1 MPFAS
6 APERSLP
13 PADLDRIEQAAA
25 FVRSN
30 DTASALDVL
39 LPDLTAEERQALAGT
54 LRLAHTALLVFPRTL
69 AGLGE
74 ELAERG
80 LHAAELAPSVVVRGR
95 LARRHGRPA
104 GALPVG
110 ILRASV
116 PDTPGGRGE
125 IEVFVLE
132 VPDGSDLVALAAAER
147 ASGDEAHIAFEVVAP
162 TPVVLHGLTALL
174 LDRAGAHADS
184 GGHNPHENSTVLYFR
199 AGGHR
204 IELYVPGRHQEL
216 LATHLRRSTP
226 RRPPAAVGDVPKS
239 SGAVGEAPQSPVA
252 LGHAPKAPGV
262 LGHAPKSPGILG
274 DAPQSPGVLGHAPKA
289 PGVLGHA
296 PRTSGVLGHA
306 PKSLGIL
313 GDAPQSPAALG
324 HTPTAGDR
332 PRDRLLHLMTGAWTT
347 QAIAVAAELRLADH
361 LDAHPGAGLALLA
374 ELTGCHADSLG
385 RLLRHLAGLGLV
397 AADPD
402 GAYHLTELGEPLRT
416 GAADSFQ
423 PLALLYGGPFYRS
436 FGELAHSVRTG
447 EEAFAKVFGEHHFP
461 YFARHPE
468 LADLF
473 DRAMA
478 ASAPMFAPV
487 AGLVDLSAHRVV
499 VDVAGGNGELLGR
512 LLRAAPH
519 LRGVLLERPHAVEAA
534 EKAFA
539 EAGLADRCRFMAGDF
554 TSEVPD
560 GGDLYVLSRV
570 LHDWDDERCLTIL
583 RRCAQA
589 MAPGSELL
597 LIERL
602 LPTDARLSL
611 AVAWDLHML
620 CNVGG
625 RERTEDHYRRLLDE
639 AGFDFTSCHELPL
652 QAALLRFRRR

>member
-1 MPFAS
+1 MPHVS
-6 APERSLP
+6 APARSLP
-13 PADLDRIEQAAA
+13 PADLDRIEQAAE
-25 FVRSN
+25 FLRRN
-30 DTASALDVL
+30 DSAGVLDAL
-39 LPDLTAEERQALAGT
+39 LPTLNAQERQALGGA

-69 AGLGE
+69 AGLRE

-80 LHAAELAPSVVVRGR
+80 LHTGEATPSVVVRGR

-104 GALPVG
+104 RTLPVG
-110 ILRASV
+110 ILRAAV
-116 PDTPGGRGE
+116 PDTPDGRGE
-125 IEVFVLE
+125 IEIFALE
-132 VPDGSDLVALAAAER
+132 VPHGSDLQAVAAAER
-147 ASGDEAHIAFEVVAP
+147 AAGHEAHIAFEVVTP
-162 TPVVLHGLTALL
+162 TPVVLHGLAALL
-174 LDRAGAHADS
+174 LDRAGALADS
-184 GGHNPHENSTVLYFR
+184 GGHNPHENSTVFYFR
-199 AGGHR
+199 AGEHR
-204 IELYVPGRHQEL
+204 IELYVPGRHPEL
-216 LATHLRRSTP
+216 LAAHLRRSAEHGTP
-226 RRPPAAVGDVPKS
+226 GLAGYAPVPGD
-239 SGAVGEAPQSPVA
+239 
-252 LGHAPKAPGV
+252 H
-262 LGHAPKSPGILG
+262 
-274 DAPQSPGVLGHAPKA
+274 
-289 PGVLGHA
+289 
-296 PRTSGVLGHA
+296 
-306 PKSLGIL
+306 
-313 GDAPQSPAALG
+313 
-324 HTPTAGDR
+324 

-361 LDAHPGAGLALLA
+361 LDTRPGAGLGLLA

-385 RLLRHLAGLGLV
+385 RLLRYLAGLGLV

-402 GAYHLTELGEPLRT
+402 GSYHLTELGGPLRT

-436 FGELAHSVRTG
+436 FGRLAHSVRTG
-447 EEAFAKVFGEHHFP
+447 EEAFARVYGEHHFP

-539 EAGLADRCRFMAGDF
+539 EAGLADRCRFVAGDF
-554 TSEVPD
+554 TSEVPG

-570 LHDWDDERCLTIL
+570 LHDWDDGRCLAIL
-583 RRCAQA
+583 RRCAEA
-589 MAPGSELL
+589 MASGAELL
-597 LIERL
+597 LVERL
-602 LPTDARLSL
+602 LPADARLSL
-611 AVAWDLHML
+611 AVAWDVHML

-625 RERTEDHYRRLLDE
+625 RERTEQHYRQLLDE
-639 AGFDFTSCHELPL
+639 AGFDFTSRHELPL
-652 QAALLRFRRR
+652 QAALLRFHRR

>member
-69 AGLGE
+69 AGLAE
-74 ELAERG
+74 DLAERG
-80 LHAAELAPSVVVRGR
+80 LHAAELTPSVVVRGR

-125 IEVFVLE
+125 IEVFALE

-147 ASGDEAHIAFEVVAP
+147 ASGDEAHIAFEVVTP

-199 AGGHR
+199 AGEHR
-204 IELYVPGRHQEL
+204 IELYVPGRHPEL

-226 RRPPAAVGDVPKS
+226 RRPPAAVGD
-239 SGAVGEAPQSPVA
+239 APQSPGAVGDA
-252 LGHAPKAPGV
+252 SQSPGAVGDAPKSLGVLCAASQSPGV
-262 LGHAPKSPGILG
+262 LGR
-274 DAPQSPGVLGHAPKA
+274 APQSPGVLGHAPQS
-289 PGVLGHA
+289 PGVLRH
-296 PRTSGVLGHA
+296 
-306 PKSLGIL
+306 
-313 GDAPQSPAALG
+313 APQSPTALG
-324 HTPTAGDR
+324 HAPTAGDR

-402 GAYHLTELGEPLRT
+402 GSYHLTELGEPLRT

-461 YFARHPE
+461 HFARHPE

-539 EAGLADRCRFMAGDF
+539 EAGLADRCRFVAGDF

-652 QAALLRFRRR
+652 QAALLSFRRR

>member
-1 MPFAS
+1 MPNVS

-25 FVRSN
+25 FVRGN

-39 LPDLTAEERQALAGT
+39 LPDLTAEERQALGGT

-69 AGLGE
+69 AGLRE
-74 ELAERG
+74 ELARRG
-80 LHAAELAPSVVVRGR
+80 LHAGEATPSVVVRGR

-104 GALPVG
+104 GTLPVG

-125 IEVFVLE
+125 IEVFALE
-132 VPDGSDLVALAAAER
+132 VPHGSDLATLAAAER
-147 ASGDEAHIAFEVVAP
+147 ASGDEAHIAFEVVDP

-174 LDRAGAHADS
+174 FDRAGAHADS

-199 AGGHR
+199 AGEHR
-204 IELYVPGRHQEL
+204 IELYVPGRHPEL
-216 LATHLRRSTP
+216 LAAHLRRSAD
-226 RRPPAAVGDVPKS
+226 RR
-239 SGAVGEAPQSPVA
+239 
-252 LGHAPKAPGV
+252 
-262 LGHAPKSPGILG
+262 SPGDLG
-274 DAPQSPGVLGHAPKA
+274 YAPA
-289 PGVLGHA
+289 
-296 PRTSGVLGHA
+296 
-306 PKSLGIL
+306 
-313 GDAPQSPAALG
+313 
-324 HTPTAGDR
+324 AGDR

-361 LDAHPGAGLALLA
+361 LDAHPGAGLTLLA
-374 ELTGCHADSLG
+374 ELTGGHADSLG

-402 GAYHLTELGEPLRT
+402 GSYHLTELGEPLRT

-436 FGELAHSVRTG
+436 FGGLAHSVRTG
-447 EEAFAKVFGEHHFP
+447 EEAFAKIFGEHHFP
-461 YFARHPE
+461 HFARHPE

-539 EAGLADRCRFMAGDF
+539 EAGLADRCRFVAGDF
-554 TSEVPD
+554 TSEVPG

-570 LHDWDDERCLTIL
+570 LHDWDDDRCLTIL
-583 RRCAQA
+583 RRCARA

-597 LIERL
+597 LVERL

-625 RERTEDHYRRLLDE
+625 RERTEGHYRRLLDE
-639 AGFDFTSCHELPL
+639 AGFDFASCHELPL

>member
-39 LPDLTAEERQALAGT
+39 LPDLTADERQALAGT

-80 LHAAELAPSVVVRGR
+80 LYTGELTPSVVVRGR
-95 LARRHGRPA
+95 LARRHGRTA
-104 GALPVG
+104 GTLPVG

-125 IEVFVLE
+125 IEVFALE
-132 VPDGSDLVALAAAER
+132 VPDGSDLVTLATAER
-147 ASGDEAHIAFEVVAP
+147 ATGDEAHIAFEVVAP
-162 TPVVLHGLTALL
+162 TPVVLHGLAALL

-199 AGGHR
+199 AGEHR
-204 IELYVPGRHQEL
+204 IELYVPGRHPEL
-216 LATHLRRSTP
+216 LAAHLRRSTD
-226 RRPPAAVGDVPKS
+226 RRSP
-239 SGAVGEAPQSPVA
+239 GALGYAPQSPGA
-252 LGHAPKAPGV
+252 LGHAPQ
-262 LGHAPKSPGILG
+262 SPGALG
-274 DAPQSPGVLGHAPKA
+274 YAPQSSGAFGHAPQSPGTPGHAPA
-289 PGVLGHA
+289 
-296 PRTSGVLGHA
+296 
-306 PKSLGIL
+306 
-313 GDAPQSPAALG
+313 
-324 HTPTAGDR
+324 AGDR

-361 LDAHPGAGLALLA
+361 LDAHPGAGLTLLA

-402 GAYHLTELGEPLRT
+402 GSYHLTELGEPLRT
-416 GAADSFQ
+416 GATDSFQ

-461 YFARHPE
+461 HFARHPE

-539 EAGLADRCRFMAGDF
+539 EAGLADRCRFVAGDF
-554 TSEVPD
+554 TSEVPG

-583 RRCAQA
+583 RRCARA

-639 AGFDFTSCHELPL
+639 AGLDFASCHELPL

>member
-39 LPDLTAEERQALAGT
+39 LPDLTAEERQALGGT

-69 AGLGE
+69 AGLRE

-80 LHAAELAPSVVVRGR
+80 LHAGESTPSVVVRGR

-104 GALPVG
+104 GTLPVG

-116 PDTPGGRGE
+116 PDTPGGHGE
-125 IEVFVLE
+125 IEVFALE
-132 VPDGSDLVALAAAER
+132 VPDGSDLVTLAAAER
-147 ASGDEAHIAFEVVAP
+147 TSGDEAHIAFEVVAP

-199 AGGHR
+199 AGEHR
-204 IELYVPGRHQEL
+204 IELYVPGRHPEL
-216 LATHLRRSTP
+216 LATHLRRSANRRSPDALGSAP
-226 RRPPAAVGDVPKS
+226 RS
-239 SGAVGEAPQSPVA
+239 SGAVGSAPRSSGAVGSAPRSSGAVA
-252 LGHAPKAPGV
+252 SGPRSSGAGGSAPR
-262 LGHAPKSPGILG
+262 
-274 DAPQSPGVLGHAPKA
+274 SPGVLGSASA
-289 PGVLGHA
+289 
-296 PRTSGVLGHA
+296 
-306 PKSLGIL
+306 
-313 GDAPQSPAALG
+313 
-324 HTPTAGDR
+324 AGDR

-361 LDAHPGAGLALLA
+361 LDTHPGAGLPLLA

-402 GAYHLTELGEPLRT
+402 GSYHLTELGAPLRT
-416 GAADSFQ
+416 GAPDSFQ

-447 EEAFAKVFGEHHFP
+447 EEAFAKVFGDHHFP
-461 YFARHPE
+461 HFARHPE

-539 EAGLADRCRFMAGDF
+539 EAGLADRCRFVAGDF
-554 TSEVPD
+554 TSEVPG

-583 RRCAQA
+583 RRCARA

-652 QAALLRFRRR
+652 QAALLSFRRR

>member
-1 MPFAS
+1 MPLAS

-13 PADLDRIEQAAA
+13 PADLDRIEQAAE
-25 FVRSN
+25 FVRRN
-30 DTASALDVL
+30 DTASALDAL
-39 LPDLTAEERQALAGT
+39 LPALTAQERQALGGL

-69 AGLGE
+69 AGLRE

-80 LHAAELAPSVVVRGR
+80 LRAGEATPSVVVRGR

-104 GALPVG
+104 GTLPVG
-110 ILRASV
+110 ILRTAV
-116 PDTPGGRGE
+116 PKTPDGRGE
-125 IEVFVLE
+125 IEIFALE
-132 VPDGSDLVALAAAER
+132 VPDGSDLQALAAAER
-147 ASGDEAHIAFEVVAP
+147 ATGHEAHIAFEVVAP

-174 LDRAGAHADS
+174 LDRAGALADS

-199 AGGHR
+199 AGEHR
-204 IELYVPGRHQEL
+204 IELYVPGRHPEL
-216 LATHLRRSTP
+216 LATHLRRSADRGTP
-226 RRPPAAVGDVPKS
+226 DRAGSAPAPDGP
-239 SGAVGEAPQSPVA
+239 
-252 LGHAPKAPGV
+252 
-262 LGHAPKSPGILG
+262 
-274 DAPQSPGVLGHAPKA
+274 
-289 PGVLGHA
+289 
-296 PRTSGVLGHA
+296 
-306 PKSLGIL
+306 
-313 GDAPQSPAALG
+313 
-324 HTPTAGDR
+324 

-347 QAIAVAAELRLADH
+347 QAIAVAARLRLADH
-361 LDAHPGAGLALLA
+361 LDTRPGADLALLA
-374 ELTGCHADSLG
+374 ELTGSHADSLG
-385 RLLRHLAGLGLV
+385 RLLRYLAGLGLV

-402 GAYHLTELGEPLRT
+402 GSYHLTELGGPLRT
-416 GAADSFQ
+416 GAEDSFQ

-436 FGELAHSVRTG
+436 FGRLAHSVRTG
-447 EEAFAKVFGEHHFP
+447 EEAFARVFGEHHFP

-519 LRGVLLERPHAVEAA
+519 LSGVLLERPHAVEAA

-539 EAGLADRCRFMAGDF
+539 EAGLADRCRFVAGDF
-554 TSEVPD
+554 TSAVPG

-570 LHDWDDERCLTIL
+570 LHDWDDSRCLAIL
-583 RRCAQA
+583 RRCAEA
-589 MAPGSELL
+589 MTSGAELL
-597 LIERL
+597 LVERL
-602 LPTDARLSL
+602 LPADARLSL

-625 RERTEDHYRRLLDE
+625 RERTEEHYRQLLDE
-639 AGFDFTSCHELPL
+639 AGFDFAACHELPL
-652 QAALLRFRRR
+652 QAALMRFRRR

>member
-1 MPFAS
+1 MPFVS

-39 LPDLTAEERQALAGT
+39 LPDLTAEERQALGGT

-69 AGLGE
+69 AGLRA

-80 LHAAELAPSVVVRGR
+80 LRAGEMTPSVVVRGR

-104 GALPVG
+104 GTLPVG

-125 IEVFVLE
+125 IEVFALE
-132 VPDGSDLVALAAAER
+132 VPDGSDLVPLAAAER
-147 ASGDEAHIAFEVVAP
+147 ATGDEAHIAFEVVAP

-184 GGHNPHENSTVLYFR
+184 GGHNPHENATVLYFR

-204 IELYVPGRHQEL
+204 IELYVPGRHPEL
-216 LATHLRRSTP
+216 LAAHLRRSAD
-226 RRPPAAVGDVPKS
+226 RR
-239 SGAVGEAPQSPVA
+239 SPGA
-252 LGHAPKAPGV
+252 LGYAPA
-262 LGHAPKSPGILG
+262 
-274 DAPQSPGVLGHAPKA
+274 
-289 PGVLGHA
+289 
-296 PRTSGVLGHA
+296 
-306 PKSLGIL
+306 
-313 GDAPQSPAALG
+313 
-324 HTPTAGDR
+324 AGDR

-361 LDAHPGAGLALLA
+361 LDAHPGAGPALLA

-402 GAYHLTELGEPLRT
+402 GSHHLTELGEPLRT

-461 YFARHPE
+461 HFARHPE

-539 EAGLADRCRFMAGDF
+539 EAGLADRCRFVAGDF
-554 TSEVPD
+554 TSEVPG

-583 RRCAQA
+583 RRCARA

-597 LIERL
+597 LVERL
-602 LPTDARLSL
+602 LPADARLSL

-639 AGFDFTSCHELPL
+639 AGFDFASCHELPL

>member
-39 LPDLTAEERQALAGT
+39 LPDLTADERQALAGT

-80 LHAAELAPSVVVRGR
+80 LYTGELTPSVVVRGR

-104 GALPVG
+104 GTLPVG

-125 IEVFVLE
+125 IEVFALE
-132 VPDGSDLVALAAAER
+132 VPDGSDLVTLATAER
-147 ASGDEAHIAFEVVAP
+147 ATGDEAHIAFEVVAP

-174 LDRAGAHADS
+174 LERAGAHADS

-199 AGGHR
+199 AGEHR
-204 IELYVPGRHQEL
+204 IELYVPGRHPEL
-216 LATHLRRSTP
+216 LAAHLRRSAD
-226 RRPPAAVGDVPKS
+226 RR
-239 SGAVGEAPQSPVA
+239 SPGA
-252 LGHAPKAPGV
+252 LGHAPQ
-262 LGHAPKSPGILG
+262 SPGALG
-274 DAPQSPGVLGHAPKA
+274 YAPQSPGVLRH
-289 PGVLGHA
+289 
-296 PRTSGVLGHA
+296 
-306 PKSLGIL
+306 
-313 GDAPQSPAALG
+313 APQSPGALG
-324 HTPTAGDR
+324 YAPQSSGAFGHAPQSPGAFGHAPAVGDR

-361 LDAHPGAGLALLA
+361 LDAHPGAGLTLLA

-402 GAYHLTELGEPLRT
+402 GSYHLTELGEPLRT
-416 GAADSFQ
+416 GATDSFQ

-461 YFARHPE
+461 HFARHPE

-539 EAGLADRCRFMAGDF
+539 EAGLADRCRFVAGDF
-554 TSEVPD
+554 TTEVPG

-583 RRCAQA
+583 RRCARA

-639 AGFDFTSCHELPL
+639 AGLDFASCHELPL

>member
-69 AGLGE
+69 VGLGE

-80 LHAAELAPSVVVRGR
+80 LHAAELTPSVVVRGR

-125 IEVFVLE
+125 IEVFALE

-147 ASGDEAHIAFEVVAP
+147 ATGDEAHIAFEVVAP

-199 AGGHR
+199 AGEHR
-204 IELYVPGRHQEL
+204 IELYVPGRHPEL

-226 RRPPAAVGDVPKS
+226 RRPPAVGDGDASKS
-239 SGAVGEAPQSPVA
+239 SGALGHASQSPTA
-252 LGHAPKAPGV
+252 LGH
-262 LGHAPKSPGILG
+262 
-274 DAPQSPGVLGHAPKA
+274 APQSPGVLGHAPQS
-289 PGVLGHA
+289 PGVLRHAPQSPTALGHA
-296 PRTSGVLGHA
+296 PS
-306 PKSLGIL
+306 
-313 GDAPQSPAALG
+313 
-324 HTPTAGDR
+324 AGDR

-374 ELTGCHADSLG
+374 ELTGCHADSLD

-402 GAYHLTELGEPLRT
+402 GSYHLTELGEPLRT

-423 PLALLYGGPFYRS
+423 SLALLYGGPFYRS

-461 YFARHPE
+461 HFARHPE

-512 LLRAAPH
+512 LLRVAPH

-652 QAALLRFRRR
+652 QAALLSFRRR

>member
-39 LPDLTAEERQALAGT
+39 LPDLTAEERQALAGM

-80 LHAAELAPSVVVRGR
+80 LHAAELTPSVVVRGR

-125 IEVFVLE
+125 IEVFALE

-199 AGGHR
+199 AGEHR
-204 IELYVPGRHQEL
+204 IELYVPGRHPEL

-226 RRPPAAVGDVPKS
+226 RRPPAAVGD
-239 SGAVGEAPQSPVA
+239 APQSPGAVGDA
-252 LGHAPKAPGV
+252 SQSPGAVGDAPKSLGVLCAASQSPGV
-262 LGHAPKSPGILG
+262 LGR
-274 DAPQSPGVLGHAPKA
+274 APQSPGVLGHAPQS
-289 PGVLGHA
+289 PGVLRHAPQSPTALGHA
-296 PRTSGVLGHA
+296 P
-306 PKSLGIL
+306 
-313 GDAPQSPAALG
+313 AAR
-324 HTPTAGDR
+324 DR

-361 LDAHPGAGLALLA
+361 LDAHPGAGLGLLA

-461 YFARHPE
+461 HFARHPE

-652 QAALLRFRRR
+652 QAALLSFRRR

>member
-80 LHAAELAPSVVVRGR
+80 LHAAELTPSVVVRGR

-125 IEVFVLE
+125 IEVFALE

-199 AGGHR
+199 AGEHR
-204 IELYVPGRHQEL
+204 IELYVPGRHPEL

-226 RRPPAAVGDVPKS
+226 RRPPAVGDAPKSPGAVGDASQS
-239 SGAVGEAPQSPVA
+239 SGAVGDASKSLGA
-252 LGHAPKAPGV
+252 LGHA
-262 LGHAPKSPGILG
+262 S
-274 DAPQSPGVLGHAPKA
+274 QSP
-289 PGVLGHA
+289 
-296 PRTSGVLGHA
+296 T
-306 PKSLGIL
+306 
-313 GDAPQSPAALG
+313 ALG
-324 HTPTAGDR
+324 HTPAAGDR

-361 LDAHPGAGLALLA
+361 LDAHPGAGLTLLA

-402 GAYHLTELGEPLRT
+402 GSYHLTELGEPLRT

-639 AGFDFTSCHELPL
+639 AGFDCESCHELPL
-652 QAALLRFRRR
+652 QATLLRFRRR

>member
-1 MPFAS
+1 MHDVS

-13 PADLDRIEQAAA
+13 PTDLDRIEKAAA
-25 FVRSN
+25 FVRSS
-30 DTASALDVL
+30 DTASALDLL
-39 LPDLTAEERQALAGT
+39 LPDLTAEERQALGGS

-69 AGLGE
+69 AGLRE

-80 LHAAELAPSVVVRGR
+80 LRAGEATPSVVVRGR

-104 GALPVG
+104 GTLPVG

-116 PDTPGGRGE
+116 PDTPDGRGE
-125 IEVFVLE
+125 IEIFALE
-132 VPDGSDLVALAAAER
+132 VPHGSDLATLAAAER
-147 ASGDEAHIAFEVVAP
+147 ATDDEAHIAFEVVDPA
-162 TPVVLHGLTALL
+162 PVVLHGLTALL
-174 LDRAGAHADS
+174 LDRAGALADS

-199 AGGHR
+199 AGEHR
-204 IELYVPGRHQEL
+204 IELYVPGRHPEL
-216 LATHLRRSTP
+216 LAGHLRRSAQG
-226 RRPPAAVGDVPKS
+226 R
-239 SGAVGEAPQSPVA
+239 
-252 LGHAPKAPGV
+252 
-262 LGHAPKSPGILG
+262 SPGADG
-274 DAPQSPGVLGHAPKA
+274 YAPA
-289 PGVLGHA
+289 
-296 PRTSGVLGHA
+296 
-306 PKSLGIL
+306 
-313 GDAPQSPAALG
+313 
-324 HTPTAGDR
+324 AGDR

-361 LDAHPGAGLALLA
+361 LDAHPGAGPALLA
-374 ELTGCHADSLG
+374 ELTGSHADSLG

-397 AADPD
+397 AVDPE
-402 GAYHLTELGEPLRT
+402 GSYHLTELGEPLRT
-416 GAADSFQ
+416 GTAESFQ

-436 FGELAHSVRTG
+436 FGALAHSVRTG
-447 EEAFAKVFGEHHFP
+447 EEAFARVFGEHHFP
-461 YFARHPE
+461 HFARHPE

-519 LRGVLLERPHAVEAA
+519 LSGVLLERPHAVEAA

-539 EAGLADRCRFMAGDF
+539 EAGLAGRCRFVAGDF
-554 TSEVPD
+554 TSGVPE

-625 RERTEDHYRRLLDE
+625 RERTADHYRQLLNE
-639 AGFDFTSCHELPL
+639 AGFDFATCHELPL

>member
-69 AGLGE
+69 AGLAE

-80 LHAAELAPSVVVRGR
+80 LHAAELTPSVVVRGR

-125 IEVFVLE
+125 IEVFALE

-199 AGGHR
+199 AGEHR
-204 IELYVPGRHQEL
+204 IELYVPGRHPEL

-226 RRPPAAVGDVPKS
+226 RRPPAVGDAPKSPGAVGDASQS
-239 SGAVGEAPQSPVA
+239 SGAVGDASKSLGA
-252 LGHAPKAPGV
+252 LGHA
-262 LGHAPKSPGILG
+262 S
-274 DAPQSPGVLGHAPKA
+274 QSP
-289 PGVLGHA
+289 
-296 PRTSGVLGHA
+296 T
-306 PKSLGIL
+306 
-313 GDAPQSPAALG
+313 ALG
-324 HTPTAGDR
+324 HTPAAGDR

-361 LDAHPGAGLALLA
+361 LDAHPGAGLTLLA

-402 GAYHLTELGEPLRT
+402 GSYHLTELGEPLRT

-652 QAALLRFRRR
+652 QAAVLRFRRR

>member
-39 LPDLTAEERQALAGT
+39 LPDLTAEERQSLAGT

-80 LHAAELAPSVVVRGR
+80 LRAGESTPSVVVRGR

-104 GALPVG
+104 GTLPVG
-110 ILRASV
+110 ILRTSV

-132 VPDGSDLVALAAAER
+132 VPDGSDLATLAAAER
-147 ASGDEAHIAFEVVAP
+147 ATGDEAHIAFEVVAP

-184 GGHNPHENSTVLYFR
+184 GGHNPHENATVLYFR
-199 AGGHR
+199 TGEHR
-204 IELYVPGRHQEL
+204 IELYVPGRHPEL
-216 LATHLRRSTP
+216 LAAHLRRSPDRRSPGALNHAP
-226 RRPPAAVGDVPKS
+226 RSPAVL
-239 SGAVGEAPQSPVA
+239 GEAPRS
-252 LGHAPKAPGV
+252 PGV
-262 LGHAPKSPGILG
+262 LGEAPRSPGVLG
-274 DAPQSPGVLGHAPKA
+274 EAPRSPGVLGQSPQSPGALSQAPQSPGVLGQAPRS
-289 PGVLGHA
+289 PGVLGQ
-296 PRTSGVLGHA
+296 P
-306 PKSLGIL
+306 
-313 GDAPQSPAALG
+313 PQSPGALA
-324 HTPTAGDR
+324 HAPAAGDR

-361 LDAHPGAGLALLA
+361 LDAHPGADLTLLA

-402 GAYHLTELGEPLRT
+402 GSYRLTELGEPLRT
-416 GAADSFQ
+416 GATDSFQ

-461 YFARHPE
+461 HFARHPE

-487 AGLVDLSAHRVV
+487 ADLVDLSAHRVV

-539 EAGLADRCRFMAGDF
+539 EAGLADRCRFVAGDF
-554 TSEVPD
+554 TSEVPG

-583 RRCAQA
+583 RRCAQS

-639 AGFDFTSCHELPL
+639 AGLNFASCHELPL

>member
-69 AGLGE
+69 VGLAE

-80 LHAAELAPSVVVRGR
+80 LHAAELTPSVVVRGR

-125 IEVFVLE
+125 IEVFALE

-147 ASGDEAHIAFEVVAP
+147 ATGDEAHIAFEVVAP

-199 AGGHR
+199 VGEHR
-204 IELYVPGRHQEL
+204 IELYVPGRHPEL

-226 RRPPAAVGDVPKS
+226 RRPPAVGDGDASKS
-239 SGAVGEAPQSPVA
+239 SGAVGDASKSSGAVGDAPKSLGVLGDASKSLGA
-252 LGHAPKAPGV
+252 LGHASQSPTA
-262 LGHAPKSPGILG
+262 LGH
-274 DAPQSPGVLGHAPKA
+274 APQSPGVLGHAPQS
-289 PGVLGHA
+289 PGVLRHAPQSPTALGHA
-296 PRTSGVLGHA
+296 P
-306 PKSLGIL
+306 
-313 GDAPQSPAALG
+313 AAR
-324 HTPTAGDR
+324 DR

-361 LDAHPGAGLALLA
+361 LDARPGAGLTLLA

-402 GAYHLTELGEPLRT
+402 GSYHLTELGEPLRT

-461 YFARHPE
+461 HFARHPE

-625 RERTEDHYRRLLDE
+625 RERTSDHYRRLLDE